1 MGGFGCYED
10 LRCYKTFESEKNLMM
25 HIAVVHKEG
34 KEDDFRCNQCGEQFN
49 KLTSHKIEKLD
60 SRRDKKGKKAL
71 LEKHLWI
78 HKVTDFECNCDNV
91 PVLQPGKLIK
101 EDVELNLICIYR

>member
-1 MGGFGCYED
+1 
-10 LRCYKTFESEKNLMM
+10 MM

-34 KEDDFRCNQCGEQFN
+34 KEDDFRCNQCGEQFY
-49 KLTSHKIEKLD
+49 KKIEKLD
-60 SRRDKKGKKAL
+60 TRRDKKGKKAL

-101 EDVELNLICIYR
+101 ADVELNLYIKIH